1 MNATGSYSRDE
12 FFRLMQAVEDQGG
25 EHLDEQCKATTYE
38 FSGERSKKV
47 TLPSCGQSALF
58 MVPVEPAENEM
69 TGVMLPPPVKV
80 CAVEDLVGLW
90 PRFIDQVR
98 G

>member
-1 MNATGSYSRDE
+1 ME
-12 FFRLMQAVEDQGG
+12 AVEDQGG
-25 EHLDEQCKATTYE
+25 EHLDEQCKARRYE
-38 FSGERSKKV
+38 FSGGKSKPV

-58 MVPVEPAENEM
+58 MIPVELPDDEM
-69 TGVMLPPPVKV
+69 TGVMLPEPVKV